1 MATTLGFIGLG
12 VMGEPMCRN
21 LAKKSKAA
29 VVAFDRRAEPLAAL
43 ARDGVATAGSFRDV
57 AARAEV
63 LFMCLPGERE
73 VRAVALASDGLAS
86 FVRRGQTVVDMS
98 TAPVALAR
106 ELGRAFAGLGVDF
119 ADAPV
124 ARTAQAARDGTLSIM
139 VGAERGVFERLEP
152 YLACMGT
159 EVTHCGPVGAGQA
172 VKLMNNMVVAQT
184 VVALAE
190 AISVA
195 RASGAVDPRVLFETL
210 TKGSA
215 DSFVLRNHGMKS
227 LLPDTHPTHGAF
239 PTSYIIKDLSYALE
253 LAESAGLRLEQ
264 ATTTRRLMERTAEA
278 GYHDH
283 YYTAVSR
290 VIAGQGGRMP
300 QYIPSPRQWVREQV
314 ELYEGSG
321 GTQGTTLRDTGLP
334 VIIVTHTGNKTGAIR
349 KTPLM
354 RVKDGANYV
363 LVGSMGGAP
372 TNPVWVYNLRARP
385 DVEIRDH
392 AAVQPMRVRE
402 VTDESERARLWKL
415 AVAAFPPY
423 EEYQGKTARRI
434 PVFVAEPRA

>member
-12 VMGEPMCRN
+12 VMGEAMCRN
-21 LAKKSKAA
+21 LAKKSNAA
-29 VVAFDRRAEPLAAL
+29 VVGFDGRAEPLAAL
-43 ARDGVATAGSFRDV
+43 ARDGVAAAAAIADV
-57 AARAEV
+57 AARADIV
-63 LFMCLPGERE
+63 FLCLPGERE
-73 VRAVALASDGLAS
+73 VRAVALGPDGLATS
-86 FVRRGQTVVDMS
+86 MRRGQTLVDMS

-106 ELGRAFAGLGVDF
+106 ELGQVFARLGVDF

-139 VGAERGVFERLEP
+139 VGADAAVFARLQP

-190 AISVA
+190 AIEVA

-210 TKGSA
+210 AKGSA

-227 LLPDTHPTHGAF
+227 LLPDTHPTQGAF
-239 PTSYIIKDLSYALE
+239 PTSYIIKDLSYALA
-253 LAESAGLRLEQ
+253 LADSAGLTLEQ

-278 GYHDH
+278 GYRHH

-290 VIAGQGGRMP
+290 VIREGGRMP

-334 VIIVTHTGNKTGAIR
+334 VIIVTHTGNKTGAVR

-354 RVKDGANYV
+354 RVKDGAAYV

-392 AAVQPMRVRE
+392 TAVQTMRVRE
-402 VTDESERARLWKL
+402 VSDEAERARLWKL

-423 EEYQGKTARRI
+423 EEYQGKTSRRI
-434 PVFVAEPRA
+434 PVFLAEPRA